1 MLYILNVHTCVRGR
15 AAALD
20 SQGGETEQVYG
31 WVKANGAV
39 LRKPE
44 KVKYM
49 LTCERKSISSY
60 N

>member
-1 MLYILNVHTCVRGR
+1 MLYILSVHTCVRGRGVR

-20 SQGGETEQVYG
+20 SQGGETEQVCG

-44 KVKYM
+44 KTESQVYVNM
-49 LTCERKSISSY
+49 
-60 N
+60 

>member
-1 MLYILNVHTCVRGR
+1 MLYILNMHTCVRGR
-15 AAALD
+15 AAELD

-44 KVKYM
+44 KTESQVYVNM
-49 LTCERKSISSY
+49 
-60 N
+60 